1 MKTLM
6 VQKYLPIV
14 PTLTITIVLG
24 WNSMWVVKVGIGT
37 GVWLIEMPLTTD

>member
-14 PTLTITIVLG
+14 LTLTITIVLG
-24 WNSMWVVKVGIGT
+24 WNSIWVVKGGIGT
-37 GVWLIEMPLTTD
+37 GVWLIVMPQTTG